1 VSVAECYVDMPADVL
16 AVAFGGGLCFSCIG
30 DELRD
35 RRPSADF
42 NIFSVIHP
50 PPFEPPSEP
59 HTRQPAASPPAPPPA
74 PPAQAL
80 AFPGAFCGNRRWPTS
95 TGAETPQECA
105 KAVADA
111 SADASES
118 FVPHA
123 FAWSAELEYC
133 YACSYDQVSARVPDE
148 MHDVYSMRSFSGPD
162 VQVEGRPSPIDPN
175 AAGKFEL
182 AFAGMTCTE
191 NAKLLDN
198 IATANECAAQTK
210 GYDQFA
216 FAPRLGICSACTM
229 RGFKLRVALA
239 SYNIYQRTSSDAVP
253 AVSVPGRLLPGTA
266 VLLPSPAPKP
276 ISKPSPR
283 PIPSPSSSPSPSPRP
298 ILAPVPVPSPSPSPS
313 PARIPTPSPGVP
325 SGFVI
330 ASGRGCGNEIQLR
343 TAVTIASCQQAAAA
357 AGLPYFAAP
366 RTVGTGMLCYG
377 CSVEQFS
384 RKVPLPEL
392 DIYSTS
398 APLPFAP
405 FFSGPPSPPP
415 LRAPS
420 PPPSLVVGDADGSG
434 RVYRRRGCGSVVMQ
448 NVRSPNA
455 CAELVNRFQPK
466 QYFVWGQPT
475 GFCFACDDAQLAQR
489 TVNPNYDI
497 YTMDAYG
504 GVILSA
510 LYPPPPSSLPP
521 PPSPSPRRSASDPP
535 IALAPVPVSFSENP
549 KTSVFPN
556 APASSPFAARP
567 SERAGKPLPFPARPV
582 WPTQQAAAL
591 AEPTDENWMPNLKA
605 DGPLSQETIW
615 LALSALLVPAMV
627 LVKQQSYADSNR
639 ALDADWVGGIMAPSN
654 AGDARAYR
662 AALVRSVAIGLAVCA
677 VWASLGY
684 SLAFSPRELLNG
696 FSGRPSLPFSLERG
710 FEPSLFFLDEGHS
723 WAFFALSLVRVLAL
737 ALALGACGVVR
748 LTWPSAPSLA
758 LALAS
763 WLLLGVCPPMHWLWS
778 AHGGLRTHGA
788 IDISGALLY
797 VAAAAAIGVVARACV
812 ATLGPEEGG
821 LELGLGLAGRGSLST
836 HSVAATVLYAIGI
849 TGLHGSSALSWGG
862 DPLSA
867 VASTVTAASIGALS
881 WMAFT
886 ELRER
891 RRQVLRRSLAARP
904 GLRTSISFA
913 MLGGVEVV
921 DEATAGTRPGGFSEK
936 VIGGLMGIASAAAGS
951 GVQSLAAVAA
961 QALAGAACAAL
972 VASSIKRLFEASGS
986 AASRES
992 GQPRNVLDAPAHVL
1006 LLSGLAAAPAAL
1018 LLAALAPSPRASEA
1032 SADGSAPASLWSVQL
1047 LAIMAT
1053 GMWSALSM
1061 RLVMLITGGSNAE
1074 PRASEAVGGEA
1085 PRRQVYP
1092 AEAGGASKPSLP
1104 PPAPLPVTHRLR
1116 TIERAD
1122 RELVL
1127 DQGAI
1132 VELGEPAQLLTP
1144 KRIEA
1149 P

>member
-1 VSVAECYVDMPADVL
+1 MLHVSL
-16 AVAFGGGLCFSCIG
+16 
-30 DELRD
+30 
-35 RRPSADF
+35 
-42 NIFSVIHP
+42 
-50 PPFEPPSEP
+50 
-59 HTRQPAASPPAPPPA
+59 Q
-74 PPAQAL
+74 
-80 AFPGAFCGNRRWPTS
+80 
-95 TGAETPQECA
+95 
-105 KAVADA
+105 
-111 SADASES
+111 
-118 FVPHA
+118 
-123 FAWSAELEYC
+123 
-133 YACSYDQVSARVPDE
+133 
-148 MHDVYSMRSFSGPD
+148 
-162 VQVEGRPSPIDPN
+162 
-175 AAGKFEL
+175 
-182 AFAGMTCTE
+182 
-191 NAKLLDN
+191 
-198 IATANECAAQTK
+198 
-210 GYDQFA
+210 
-216 FAPRLGICSACTM
+216 
-229 RGFKLRVALA
+229 
-239 SYNIYQRTSSDAVP
+239 
-253 AVSVPGRLLPGTA
+253 
-266 VLLPSPAPKP
+266 
-276 ISKPSPR
+276 
-283 PIPSPSSSPSPSPRP
+283 
-298 ILAPVPVPSPSPSPS
+298 
-313 PARIPTPSPGVP
+313 
-325 SGFVI
+325 
-330 ASGRGCGNEIQLR
+330 
-343 TAVTIASCQQAAAA
+343 
-357 AGLPYFAAP
+357 
-366 RTVGTGMLCYG
+366 
-377 CSVEQFS
+377 
-384 RKVPLPEL
+384 
-392 DIYSTS
+392 
-398 APLPFAP
+398 
-405 FFSGPPSPPP
+405 
-415 LRAPS
+415 
-420 PPPSLVVGDADGSG
+420 
-434 RVYRRRGCGSVVMQ
+434 
-448 NVRSPNA
+448 
-455 CAELVNRFQPK
+455 
-466 QYFVWGQPT
+466 
-475 GFCFACDDAQLAQR
+475 
-489 TVNPNYDI
+489 
-497 YTMDAYG
+497 
-504 GVILSA
+504 
-510 LYPPPPSSLPP
+510 
-521 PPSPSPRRSASDPP
+521 
-535 IALAPVPVSFSENP
+535 
-549 KTSVFPN
+549 
-556 APASSPFAARP
+556 
-567 SERAGKPLPFPARPV
+567 
-582 WPTQQAAAL
+582 
-591 AEPTDENWMPNLKA
+591 
-605 DGPLSQETIW
+605 IW

-778 AHGGLRTHGA
+778 AHGGLRTHGTPPPPNHHRHRHHLPPPSALTHSLLINGDAGA